1 MISSWLFSK
10 HYFVFVNIPYLI
22 ISKIKTNFIAPITA
36 NGQWPEYLM
45 GLEVGAKCLFQ
56 ENQTHQLSF
65 NGKCSQAIKGLKGL
79 AMGHSSA

>member
-1 MISSWLFSK
+1 
-10 HYFVFVNIPYLI
+10 
-22 ISKIKTNFIAPITA
+22 
-36 NGQWPEYLM
+36 M